1 LRFIS
6 TAKIAV
12 FLGYASSFSPATGA
26 KRRCR
31 GALQNCGASAWYSAD
46 RASVVECGARAPLCR
61 GPAEGAA
68 PLPGNRFAVQSRWQ
82 WSLSCLRFV

>member
-1 LRFIS
+1 M
-6 TAKIAV
+6 
-12 FLGYASSFSPATGA
+12 G

-82 WSLSCLRFV
+82 RSRGCLRFVAVAVCSLWRQSDPWRLAGGI